1 MGCQREII
9 RFLREYHI
17 ILHKGAD
24 ERMEKDFRLEG
35 VIPMQD
41 IWCHVEEGEKNLF
54 VISGH

>member
-1 MGCQREII
+1 
-9 RFLREYHI
+9 
-17 ILHKGAD
+17 
-24 ERMEKDFRLEG
+24 MEKDFRLEG